1 MDISEDVLSR
11 SPCMQYMSTQSPLFQ
26 LFKGKNKFAAVKP
39 KQDIPVLTLLTIGIS
54 AFKFIIQVF

>member
-1 MDISEDVLSR
+1 
-11 SPCMQYMSTQSPLFQ
+11 MQYMSTQSPLFQ